1 MITAVNM
8 NESIIRSRI
17 DPATKEE
24 ASRLLQK
31 MGLTMSDA
39 IRLFLNRVIADKG
52 LPFQVLTPSEATMA
66 AVRAVERGD
75 VERTSLKRIS
85 RELEA
90 VCAKS
95 SKRRTSR
102 KT

>member
-1 MITAVNM
+1 M

-17 DPATKEE
+17 DPAIKEE

-39 IRLFLNRVIADKG
+39 IRLFLHRVIADKG
-52 LPFQVLTPSEATMA
+52 LPFEVKTPKEATMA
-66 AVRAVERGD
+66 AVRAAERD
-75 VERTSLKRIS
+75 DLERTSLKGIS
-85 RELEA
+85 REWEA
-90 VCAKS
+90 ACEKS
-95 SKRRTSR
+95 SKRRVSR